1 MQVAHTEADSYCT
14 ASKLS
19 QLSGPQ
25 KLGLLNTGKSKTA
38 KKGFPVVI
46 TSYEIVM
53 ADLKFLQQFEWKY
66 IIVDEGH
73 RLKNWNCKLLRELRT
88 LHAGNKMILSGKILT
103 LTPRSA
109 TAML

>member
-1 MQVAHTEADSYCT
+1 MI
-14 ASKLS
+14 L
-19 QLSGPQ
+19 P
-25 KLGLLNTGKSKTA
+25 GKNKAA

-88 LHAGNKMILSGKILT
+88 LRAGNKMILSGTAPYGLRHLPYLLLKAPT
-103 LTPRSA
+103 ACSA
-109 TAML
+109 SGHQE